1 MVKKTLRVLT
11 ILIVFL
17 LIACGD
23 TELERDLSTAA
34 GRLQYEG
41 ETQPSGGAFR
51 VNQFAD
57 DLTENDLREI
67 FELADLHTFADYEIY
82 LRQEFEGLLDF
93 GIVVSFTDE
102 ELIEIVNLA
111 IEGDTEA
118 IEMFK
123 SIIEMF
129 EDIARTINTYNSRYL
144 IRVFSPEVDD
154 MLFRLFHSRAIVE
167 IIDLEE

>member
-1 MVKKTLRVLT
+1 MVKKTLRGLA
-11 ILIVFL
+11 ILIVL
-17 LIACGD
+17 LLVACGG
-23 TELERDLSTAA
+23 TELERDLSTAD

-41 ETQPSGGAFR
+41 ETQPSGGTFV

-67 FELADLHTFADYEIY
+67 FELADLHVFADYEIY

-93 GIVVSFTDE
+93 GIVVSLTDE

-111 IEGDTEA
+111 IEGDAEA
-118 IEMFK
+118 IEAFR
-123 SIIEMF
+123 SIVETF
-129 EDIARTINTYNSRYL
+129 EDIASIINAYNGRYL
-144 IRVFSPEVDD
+144 IRVFSPKADD
-154 MLFRLFHSRAIVE
+154 MLFRLFSSRAIVE